1 MIVDCMTCPVRGQN
15 CDDCMV
21 TALRAPGSINHLASW
36 DLQPSA
42 GLRLDAA
49 ESRVVSMFVGAGM
62 VSAGAVA
69 TLRAHRES
77 VPDRGA
83 VRDVG

>member
-21 TALRAPGSINHLASW
+21 TALRAPGSINHASW

-42 GLRLDAA
+42 GLQLDAA
-49 ESRVVSMFVGAGM
+49 ESRVVSMFVGAGL

-69 TLRAHRES
+69 MLRAHRES

>member
-21 TALRAPGSINHLASW
+21 TALRAPGSIDHFSSW
-36 DLQPSA
+36 DLQPPA

-49 ESRVVSMFVGAGM
+49 ESRVVSMFVGAGLL
-62 VSAGAVA
+62 SAGVVA

>member
-21 TALRAPGSINHLASW
+21 TALRAPGSINQLASW

-42 GLRLDAA
+42 GLPLDAA
-49 ESRVVSMFVGAGM
+49 ESRVVSMFVGAGL
-62 VSAGAVA
+62 VSAGAVRS
-69 TLRAHRES
+69 LRAHRES

-83 VRDVG
+83 ARDVG